1 MAQHAIALGAAA
13 LVDSVEGKKCLAW
26 RASVQSWGMGPELS
40 EYDDIGDPLGL
51 QAAFKAANDADAARN
66 NQVEVEEAT

>member
-1 MAQHAIALGAAA
+1 
-13 LVDSVEGKKCLAW
+13 
-26 RASVQSWGMGPELS
+26 MGPELS